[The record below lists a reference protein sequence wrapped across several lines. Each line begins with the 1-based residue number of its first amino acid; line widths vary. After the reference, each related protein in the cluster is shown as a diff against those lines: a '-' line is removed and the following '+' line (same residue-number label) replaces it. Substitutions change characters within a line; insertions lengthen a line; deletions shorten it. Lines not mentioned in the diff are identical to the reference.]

1 MAESKKPIIFN
12 AKVSETQYKSAFWN
26 AAFKA
31 GVLQWWPLTLLADL
45 LAALVYWQILSAL
58 QMQIMNRYSILV
70 AVLLVAVP
78 VVYFIYGIFYTK
90 KRIRYYWKM
99 YRQQGEVRKMS
110 VHRTSVVID
119 TEAFCSQIPFSD
131 CKCLVVKKDCY
142 VLVQSGKSFII
153 IPKSDVP
160 EKYRKAVD
168 TILKRRFSAKNRKKS
183 KHRVRENNG

>member
-1 MAESKKPIIFN
+1 MAESKKPIIFH
-12 AKVSETQYKSAFWN
+12 AKATETQYKRAFWSV
-26 AAFKA
+26 AWRA
-31 GVLQWWPLTLLADL
+31 GVLRLWPLTFLVD
-45 LAALVYWQILSAL
+45 ALVAVVYWQILSAL
-58 QMQIMNRYSILV
+58 QMQIMNRYSVLV
-70 AVLLVAVP
+70 AVFLVALP
-78 VVYFIYGIFYTK
+78 VGYLIYGISYTK

-99 YRQQGEVRKMS
+99 YLQQGEVRKMS